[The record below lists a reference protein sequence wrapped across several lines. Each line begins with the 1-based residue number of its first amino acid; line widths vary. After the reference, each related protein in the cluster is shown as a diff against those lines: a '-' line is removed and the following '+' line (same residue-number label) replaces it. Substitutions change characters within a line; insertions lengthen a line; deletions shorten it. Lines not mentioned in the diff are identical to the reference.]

1 MPQTAEHTEP
11 CRDALWYLSSWSDKC
26 DVEVTNEQATD
37 AARVCWTKGSFAFQ
51 MRHSWT
57 G

>member
-11 CRDALWYLSSWSDKC
+11 YRDTLWYLSSWSDKC
-26 DVEVTNEQATD
+26 DDEVTNEQATD
-37 AARVCWTKGSFAFQ
+37 AAWMCWTKGSFAFQ